1 MEFSEQIAGLKAH
14 VQEQEAAM
22 AVLRRT
28 ESKVVVLEQDLGR
41 IEEKQNE
48 SIPELGKQLKEL
60 SECFE
65 IVGSCQEYVAAQ
77 FDGSVSALMRC
88 MES

>member
-1 MEFSEQIAGLKAH
+1 
-14 VQEQEAAM
+14 M

-28 ESKVVVLEQDLGR
+28 ESKVCVLEHDLGR

-48 SIPELGKQLKEL
+48 SIPELGKQLRELKEVY
-60 SECFE
+60 SESFE
-65 IVGSCQEYVAAQ
+65 VVTGCQEYVAAQ
-77 FDGSVSALMRC
+77 FDESLGALARYFSSFLICRC